1 MQTSHKTRFA
11 ALCCAFALAAPLLFS
26 CTGGGTVSQPAESE
40 TSEASEVSE
49 MSGTQ
54 KWDDKRSV
62 SLHGKSFALSGVN
75 EQPRGEG
82 VYYFSREWGTAAPE
96 SQGEYTDCAVCAGMV
111 VEITENE
118 PAAIPETGFVMR
130 FCGVVPESGPELGE
144 AARCS
149 FDNHPYLP
157 PVYVACGETR
167 VGAGYANIVRIDDDT
182 GFIYDG
188 GWYAA
193 TTFGNPYCTE
203 VAVDPEGT
211 VVQVNPSGTA
221 ESGNTPIPEGGYVI
235 AAGQGSATEKLL
247 LKFCEGDKAEYHAE
261 SRIFT
266 AEKYGLAD
274 KDPAERP
281 NYAAVVLYTS
291 GKYKT
296 TPAGSWITE
305 IAVSADGKVT
315 GIRPYCD
322 GGTAVPEG
330 GFVVSGSGKYAQIF
344 SYRVQTGDVAAQNG
358 PRGIC
363 FINNL
368 QSVYEKCL
376 ARLEEAKTAYSLAV
390 AKLDCIDFK
399 AAKEKL
405 DSLQETLLPGGKKPA
420 AGEALYES
428 VTRALPLLDEC
439 ETELIPCV
447 PVGDRAAWVTVGEDD
462 SDGKPYLHYT
472 NDEAV
477 LRTVKYAKSLNIN
490 TLIIDDTAS
499 GYAVYPSEVP
509 GLLPHPELN
518 GFDVIAS
525 FLNACKSENIRLIV
539 MMSSLAAV
547 TAGREYPQGHYMN
560 LYADKIMKTNRG
572 RTVDA
577 YGAAALDPSW
587 PEVRAFKLAEAKEI
601 ARKYPGIYGIQFDYI
616 RYPLPVYY
624 QAANYEDFGY
634 DSPASQSFA
643 AKYGKDPKDLS
654 IEDPLWDEWCAARR
668 AVITDMARAYS
679 EELRAINP
687 GINLSFTCFADKNDR
702 AKYVMQEPELWAEKG
717 YADAIYPM
725 IYGDTTAYQRRYAEE
740 IAPTEEYAAVVLGVG
755 SYVKMTQRSMAEQLY
770 MPFELGCEGTSNFTL
785 RYISICGY
793 NDTVKKAFRKPA
805 VPSGDGENTV
815 KAVANML
822 CERCEALKYLYPGE
836 KGLGEYA
843 QKIKAAAAESGLSA
857 IAEIFSGIEFKDKFL
872 ASTLSREAEYADK
885 LISRS

>member
-1 MQTSHKTRFA
+1 MQNNALKRIAALITAALFA
-11 ALCCAFALAAPLLFS
+11 APALFS
-26 CTGGGTVSQPAESE
+26 CTEGGQTSQQPGSDDPQI
-40 TSEASEVSE
+40 SEVSE
-49 MSGTQ
+49 MSVPQ
-54 KWDDKRSV
+54 KWESKDSV
-62 SLHGKSFALSGVN
+62 SLRGKSYALSGVN
-75 EQPRGEG
+75 AEPQGEG
-82 VYYFSREWGTAAPE
+82 IYYFSREYGCAAPGG
-96 SQGEYTDCAVCAGMV
+96 QGEYTDCAVCAGIV
-111 VEITENE
+111 AEVTKNA
-118 PAAIPETGFVMR
+118 PAVIPETGFVVR
-130 FCGVVPESGPELGE
+130 FCGVSPESEPETGD

-157 PVYVACGETR
+157 ARYVRCGDVS
-167 VGAGYANIVRIDDDT
+167 VGIGYSDIVRIDDDT
-182 GFIYDG
+182 GFLFDG

-203 VAVDPEGT
+203 VAVGADGT

-221 ESGNTPIPEGGYVI
+221 DSGDTPIPEGGYVI
-235 AAGQGSATEKLL
+235 AAGQGSNTEKQL
-247 LKFCEGDKAEYHAE
+247 LKLNVGDKAEYRE
-261 SRIFT
+261 EERIFT
-266 AEKYGLAD
+266 VEKYAITE
-274 KDPAERP
+274 KDPASRP
-281 NYAAVVLYTS
+281 DHAAVLIYGS
-291 GKYKT
+291 GKHKT
-296 TPAGSWITE
+296 TPAGSWLTE
-305 IAVSADGKVT
+305 IAVSASGKVT
-315 GIRPYCD
+315 EIRPYCD

-330 GFVVSGSGKYAQIF
+330 GFVVSGSGKYTQIF
-344 SYRVQTGDVAAQNG
+344 GYRIALGDKAVIGG
-358 PRGIC
+358 PKSLY
-363 FINNL
+363 FINNA
-368 QSVYEKCL
+368 QSVYERCSERL
-376 ARLEEAKTAYSLAV
+376 AEAETAYSLA
-390 AKLDCIDFK
+390 AARLDYIDFK
-399 AAKEKL
+399 KAKEAIA
-405 DSLQETLLPGGKKPA
+405 EARAALLPGGEKPA
-420 AGEALYES
+420 AGEELYKS
-428 VTRALPLLDEC
+428 ISDALPLLDEC

-462 SDGKPYLHYT
+462 YDGKPYLHYT

-525 FLNACKSENIRLIV
+525 FLNACKSENIRLTV

-547 TAGREYPQGHYMN
+547 TAGREFPQGHYMN
-560 LYADKIMKTNRG
+560 LYAGKIMKTNRG

-643 AKYGKDPKDLS
+643 AKYGKDPKSLS
-654 IEDPLWDEWCAARR
+654 IEDPLWDEWCAVRR
-668 AVITDMARAYS
+668 AVITDTARAYS

-740 IAPTEEYAAVVLGVG
+740 IAPAEDYAAVVLGVG

-770 MPFELGCEGTSNFTL
+770 MPFELGYEGTSNFTL
-785 RYISICGY
+785 RYISVCGY
-793 NDTVKKAFRKPA
+793 HDTVKKAFREPA

-815 KAVANML
+815 KAVADML
-822 CERCEALKYLYPGE
+822 CARCEALKYLYPCE
-836 KGLGEYA
+836 KGLDEYA

-857 IAEIFSGIEFKDKFL
+857 VAEIFSGIEFKDKFL